1 RTWRMVRL
9 PTWQYFRA
17 GGKDSGGGGKGLS
30 MVELGLWDKTGVV
43 NPVLPLLVPHG
54 YKEVCNFR
62 PCGVKG
68 LGTWQ
73 FKSPRVIS
81 AIASPVLVSYG
92 LGDLAEMPLVV

>member
-1 RTWRMVRL
+1 KG
-9 PTWQYFRA
+9 F
-17 GGKDSGGGGKGLS
+17 GGLTLLAPQG
-30 MVELGLWDKTGVV
+30 DKECCQVG
-43 NPVLPLLVPHG
+43 
-54 YKEVCNFR
+54 

-81 AIASPVLVSYG
+81 GVAPKVLVSYG